1 MRQVQA
7 ILMLP
12 DFCWMTFAEVLA
24 YIEQL
29 SDDADYF
36 SLGPLLTYL
45 VRRGDIER
53 KRSINLERN
62 KAPSTSTC
70 TSASP
75 LPLQQLLI
83 LLLGQVEPHAP
94 SSYFDAMIYGLF
106 ILQNHRRPATLGK
119 FLDLLRVIERQL

>member
-62 KAPSTSTC
+62 KGPINIYMYKRVTA
-70 TSASP
+70 SASAASDT
-75 LPLQQLLI
+75 
-83 LLLGQVEPHAP
+83 AP
-94 SSYFDAMIYGLF
+94 GSG
-106 ILQNHRRPATLGK
+106 
-119 FLDLLRVIERQL
+119 